1 MTDVGPEALDLLT
14 ADEVAIRLRCS
25 ARTVRRLVY
34 AERKAPGTGL
44 ESVLLGDLVRIPPEA
59 VIAYKERLRATAR
72 EASAPSAGTGKRD
85 AA

>member
-14 ADEVAIRLRCS
+14 VDEVAVRLRCS
-25 ARTVRRLVY
+25 PRTVRRLVY

-44 ESVLLGDLVRIPPEA
+44 EAVKLGDLVRIPPEA
-59 VIAYKERLRATAR
+59 VIAYKKSLQAAAR
-72 EASAPSAGTGKRD
+72 QEGAAAAASDAD